1 MPDENRMPG
10 SGLWHL
16 RSKKDPRWDRTGQ
29 YTSLVGEPPLLTPM
43 EAQQAF
49 EQLQAEL
56 GESPPTD
63 LRQITL
69 PYPSPKLK
77 QLFHSHV
84 FAAADKQTLFQSLTQ
99 EQEGGLSEVT
109 LNRAEGVLGLG
120 KPGETASLRLSA
132 QFVGVLGVKQERWQW
147 SWCSEEAIDLDPA
160 ALRFASIVKNYGIQY
175 EIPELV
181 YPLIPLGSAE
191 DRPWF
196 NVDYLLMA
204 TAHLCQADFYV
215 AMPFDDAQEFL
226 MFWFVQAPDLLPQPP
241 SESRR
246 FFDVIRQA
254 MPHWASALNGAVGR
268 ELVRAYSDQKGYRV
282 SGASNDRLRV
292 DTLSGEHLFVQFDQ
306 SGNIAGLH
314 LPEERGTQPE
324 KASWLRR
331 LFGVRDTNDGQ

>member
-1 MPDENRMPG
+1 MRYVIICIGYLLAGFP
-10 SGLWHL
+10 S
-16 RSKKDPRWDRTGQ
+16 
-29 YTSLVGEPPLLTPM
+29 VGI
-43 EAQQAF
+43 Q
-49 EQLQAEL
+49 
-56 GESPPTD
+56 
-63 LRQITL
+63 
-69 PYPSPKLK
+69 
-77 QLFHSHV
+77 
-84 FAAADKQTLFQSLTQ
+84 
-99 EQEGGLSEVT
+99 
-109 LNRAEGVLGLG
+109 
-120 KPGETASLRLSA
+120 
-132 QFVGVLGVKQERWQW
+132 
-147 SWCSEEAIDLDPA
+147 
-160 ALRFASIVKNYGIQY
+160 ASIVKNYGIQH

-254 MPHWASALNGAVGR
+254 MPHWTSALNGAVGR
-268 ELVRAYSDQKGYRV
+268 ELVRAYTDQKGYRV

-292 DTLSGEHLFVQFDQ
+292 DTLSGEHLFVQFDD
-306 SGNIAGLH
+306 SGNIAGLE
-314 LPEERGTQPE
+314 LPDERGTQPH
-324 KASWLRR
+324 KTSWLRR